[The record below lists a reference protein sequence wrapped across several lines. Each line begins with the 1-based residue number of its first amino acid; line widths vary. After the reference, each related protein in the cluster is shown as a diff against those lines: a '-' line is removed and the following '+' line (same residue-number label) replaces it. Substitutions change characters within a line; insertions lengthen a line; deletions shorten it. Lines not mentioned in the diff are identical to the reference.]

1 MTREPR
7 LPSKEAKQR
16 TTEEAG
22 AQASGSS
29 VGAASYAAIQDWHA
43 IDWRLVHRNVR
54 RLQARIVKAT
64 RAGRWGKVKALQRL
78 LTRSL
83 AGKVLAVRRVT
94 ENRGKRTSGVD
105 RALWDTPQRKAAA
118 VGELTRRGYRPQP
131 LRRIYIPKRNGQRRP
146 LGIPTMKDRAMQA
159 LYLLALDPVAE
170 TRADADSYGF
180 RKERSTADA
189 MEQCFK
195 VLSRGF
201 NASWVLEADIR
212 SCFDRISHEWL
223 LRHAPTDKTVLAQW
237 LKAGFMEGGILHPTE
252 AGTPQ
257 GGIIS
262 PTLANL
268 ALDGLEA
275 ALKARFPRPRRG
287 PGPLINLVRYA
298 DDFIVTGRSREL
310 LSEEVQPFLVE
321 FLRARGLELSVE
333 KTRVTAVEDGFDF
346 LGQTV
351 RKHRGKLLITPSKK
365 NVHAF
370 LKKVRALIKANKQ
383 VRAGELVQMLNPIIR
398 GWANYHRH
406 VVSSKTFAWVDSAIF
421 RCLWRWARRRHLRK
435 SRKWIKARYF
445 GRLGAKDW
453 VFQGEVSDPH
463 SDATRM
469 TRLFYAASVPIRRHV
484 KVKGAANPYDPD
496 WEVYFERRLDVKM
509 VADLQGRSQLLG
521 LWRRQHGICPRC
533 AQKITRVSGW
543 HSHHVVWRSY
553 GGANTADNRVL
564 LHPEC
569 HRQVHYDPQNNVTD
583 AASRAEAGR
592 S

>member
-7 LPSKEAKQR
+7 QPFKEAEQR

-22 AQASGSS
+22 VQAPGPS
-29 VGAASYAAIQDWHA
+29 VGAASHQVIKDWQA
-43 IDWRLVHRNVR
+43 IDWRQVHRQVR
-54 RLQARIVKAT
+54 RLQVRIVKAT

-83 AGKVLAVRRVT
+83 AGKSLAVRRVT
-94 ENRGKRTSGVD
+94 ENTGKRTSGVD

-118 VGELTRRGYRPQP
+118 IGELNRRGYRPQP

-146 LGIPTMKDRAMQA
+146 LGIPTMKDRTMQA

-170 TRADADSYGF
+170 TQADPDSYGF
-180 RKERSTADA
+180 RRERSTADA
-189 MEQCFK
+189 IEQCFK
-195 VLSRGF
+195 ALSRDF
-201 NASWVLEADIR
+201 NAPWVLEADIR

-223 LRHAPTDKTVLAQW
+223 LTHTPTDKTVLAKW
-237 LKAGFMEGGILHPTE
+237 LKAGFMEGSILHPTE

-257 GGIIS
+257 GGICS

-298 DDFIVTGRSREL
+298 DDFIVTGRTREQL
-310 LSEEVQPFLVE
+310 MEEVQPFIAE
-321 FLRARGLELSVE
+321 FLRVRGLELSAE

-346 LGQTV
+346 LGQTI
-351 RKHRGKLLITPSKK
+351 RKHRGKLIITPSKK

-370 LKKVRALIKANKQ
+370 LEKVRALIKANKQ
-383 VRAGELVQMLNPIIR
+383 ARAGELVQMLNPVIR

-406 VVSSKTFAWVDSAIF
+406 VVSSKTFSRVDSAIF

-453 VFQGEVSDPH
+453 VFQGEVIDQRT
-463 SDATRM
+463 DATRM
-469 TRLFYAASVPIRRHV
+469 TRLFYAASVPIKRHV
-484 KVKGAANPYDPD
+484 KVRGAANPYDPD

-509 VADLQGRSQLLG
+509 AADLQGRSQLLS
-521 LWRRQHGICPRC
+521 LWRRQRGICPSC
-533 AQKITRVSGW
+533 GQKITRVSGW
-543 HSHHVVWRSY
+543 HSHHVVWRSH
-553 GGANTADNRVL
+553 GGTDTADNRVL
-564 LHPEC
+564 LHPDC
-569 HRQVHYDPQNNVTD
+569 HRQVHHDPPINVTK

>member
-22 AQASGSS
+22 AQALGFS
-29 VGAASYAAIQDWHA
+29 VGAASHAAIQDWHA
-43 IDWRLVHRNVR
+43 IDWRLVHRDVR

-94 ENRGKRTSGVD
+94 ENTGKRTSGVD
-105 RALWDTPQRKAAA
+105 RALWDTPQRKVAAI
-118 VGELTRRGYRPQP
+118 GELTRRGYRLQP
-131 LRRIYIPKRNGQRRP
+131 LRRIYIPERNGQRRP

-170 TRADADSYGF
+170 TQADADSYGF

-237 LKAGFMEGGILHPTE
+237 LKAGFVEGGILHPTE

-275 ALKARFPRPRRG
+275 ALEARFPRPRRG

-351 RKHRGKLLITPSKK
+351 RKHRGKILIIPLPT
-365 NVHAF
+365 
-370 LKKVRALIKANKQ
+370 
-383 VRAGELVQMLNPIIR
+383 
-398 GWANYHRH
+398 
-406 VVSSKTFAWVDSAIF
+406 
-421 RCLWRWARRRHLRK
+421 
-435 SRKWIKARYF
+435 
-445 GRLGAKDW
+445 
-453 VFQGEVSDPH
+453 
-463 SDATRM
+463 
-469 TRLFYAASVPIRRHV
+469 
-484 KVKGAANPYDPD
+484 
-496 WEVYFERRLDVKM
+496 
-509 VADLQGRSQLLG
+509 
-521 LWRRQHGICPRC
+521 
-533 AQKITRVSGW
+533 
-543 HSHHVVWRSY
+543 
-553 GGANTADNRVL
+553 
-564 LHPEC
+564 
-569 HRQVHYDPQNNVTD
+569 
-583 AASRAEAGR
+583 
-592 S
+592 